1 MRLFMN
7 WMNKITKGLIKP
19 LYFVVISFSV
29 LSLTGCIPAIIGA
42 VAYSGAQSDATKQK
56 FLDDFNRTNIE
67 REKSGLK
74 PLEYCVELRRFDSK
88 VADQDDE
95 CKQKTGSAV
104 ESLPS
109 QAVTQRPEPV
119 APIATVPPVTI
130 PTK

>member
-1 MRLFMN
+1 MN
-7 WMNKITKGLIKP
+7 CMNKITTDLIKP

-56 FLDDFNRTNIE
+56 FLDDFNRTNLE

-88 VADQDDE
+88 VADQDAE
-95 CKQKTGSAV
+95 CKKKAESAV
-104 ESLPS
+104 ETLPS
-109 QAVTQRPEPV
+109 QAVTQSPAPV